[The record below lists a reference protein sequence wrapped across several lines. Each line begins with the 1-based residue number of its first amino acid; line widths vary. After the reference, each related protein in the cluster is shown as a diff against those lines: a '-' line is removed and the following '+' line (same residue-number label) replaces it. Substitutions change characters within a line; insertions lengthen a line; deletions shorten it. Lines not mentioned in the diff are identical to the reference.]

1 MQVTLRVAISNP
13 MQVTIRV
20 ATSNPTQATTT
31 VGTFNSSK
39 VTIKAVHNSHN
50 KEVII
55 LGVVKDFVSFAP
67 AQIMFWYNV
76 LVLSYLGVEEMDQGG
91 KIPPHH
97 PAFSMFNPGNYY
109 VGCAKQKELTT
120 RGDVP
125 HMLHLQPEDKG

>member
-1 MQVTLRVAISNP
+1 MTTSNPTQVTLRVAISNP
-13 MQVTIRV
+13 MQVTTKV
-20 ATSNPTQATTT
+20 AIIT
-31 VGTFNSSK
+31 VGTCNSNK
-39 VTIKAVHNSHN
+39 VIIKTVHNSHN
-50 KEVII
+50 REVII

-67 AQIMFWYNV
+67 AQITFWCNV

-97 PAFSMFNPGNYY
+97 PILSMLNPGNHY

-125 HMLHLQPEDKG
+125 HMPHLQPEDKG